1 MTNIKIDNDY
11 FEIMESS
18 VEFSTGAHA
27 TIYIRID
34 ITNQPN
40 YLRYFTKMYEDQKTT
55 LKKFTCMAREFEA
68 LGCII
73 KSIDTNFK
81 SIVNLTLRCDLLKL
95 RDIQTKRDEII
106 EDILNKEQTSD
117 SQNNIN

>member
-18 VEFSTGAHA
+18 VEFSTGTHA

-55 LKKFTCMAREFEA
+55 LKKFTCMASEFEA

-81 SIVNLTLRCDLLKL
+81 SIVNLTLRCDLLNL